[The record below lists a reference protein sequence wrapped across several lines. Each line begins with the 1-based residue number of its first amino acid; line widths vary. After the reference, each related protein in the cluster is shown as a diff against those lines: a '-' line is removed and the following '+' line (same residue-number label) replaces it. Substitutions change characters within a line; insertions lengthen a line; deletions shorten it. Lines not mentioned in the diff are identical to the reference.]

1 MSLTQI
7 TENLAAVR
15 ARIEQ
20 AAVTCGRDPREITLL
35 AVSKYQ
41 PVERLQAAI
50 VAGQQAFG
58 ESYVQEALDKQ
69 AGLTD
74 APLDWHFVGRIQSNK
89 TALIAAHFDWVHGL
103 CDARH
108 AQRLAQQRPA
118 EHPPLRACIQVNLS
132 GESSK
137 AGILPA
143 QLGELLAVVDG
154 LHGLEIA
161 GLMTLPAATDDV
173 DAQYAAFASLR
184 DQRDQYATEHRPLA
198 TLSMGMSDDLEAAIA
213 AGATI
218 VRIGSA
224 IFGARPSHR

>member
-41 PVERLQAAI
+41 PVERLQAAM

-69 AGLTD
+69 AVLTD

-118 EHPPLRACIQVNLS
+118 ERPPLRVCIQVNLS

-143 QLGELLAVVDG
+143 QLGELLAAVDG
-154 LHGLEIA
+154 LPGLEIA

-173 DAQYAAFASLR
+173 EAQYAAFARLR
-184 DQRDQYATEHRPLA
+184 DLRNQHATEHRPLA